1 MSMRL
6 LLHISIPKSLQL
18 YSTLFGHLDMICT
31 YYKYRLKSLH
41 PNIFYLLR
49 NLCCRKNN
57 CLFRYDN
64 LLYGYRHSQERW
76 ILVLANYQKTLN
88 SYQMEILKLY

>member
-41 PNIFYLLR
+41 PNIFYLRR

-64 LLYGYRHSQERW
+64 LLYKYRHSQERM

>member
-6 LLHISIPKSLQL
+6 LLHISILKSLLL

-41 PNIFYLLR
+41 PNIFYLRR

-64 LLYGYRHSQERW
+64 LLYKYRHSQERW